1 MKTAPDPIS
10 EIVRAISP
18 VSDESLAVLA
28 ALIRYKTIA
37 KDELFIR
44 AGQPNDQEYFILS
57 GVCRS
62 YLLNPEGDEIT
73 ISFYPEHSVL
83 PPNLTRTK
91 NNRSVLNFQ
100 AVTEL
105 EIGFFSAAEL
115 LERMIHNLE
124 IREFAN
130 EVLKRELLQKV
141 EKEIGLVSL
150 TAKERLI
157 LFRKQFRNLENIVP
171 HTQIASYLGIT
182 NISLSRI
189 RGDLAKEH

>member
-1 MKTAPDPIS
+1 MNTEPSIEKI
-10 EIVRAISP
+10 IRAIHP
-18 VSDESLAVLA
+18 VSDESLQELVK
-28 ALIRYKTIA
+28 LIRYKTIP
-37 KDELFIR
+37 KDELFIK
-44 AGQPNDQEYFILS
+44 AGQHNELEYFILS

-73 ISFYPEHSVL
+73 ISFFAENTVL
-83 PPNLTRTK
+83 SPNLTRTRDK
-91 NNRSVLNFQ
+91 RSVLNFQ

-105 EIGFFSAAEL
+105 KIGFFNADEL
-115 LERMIHNLE
+115 LNLMIRNLE
-124 IREFAN
+124 IRDFAN

-157 LFRKQFRNLENIVP
+157 LFRKQFHSLENIVP
-171 HTQIASYLGIT
+171 HPQIASYLGIT

-189 RGDLAKEH
+189 RGELAKEH